1 MWLVIQKTHLAN
13 QMNNDSDYP
22 EIRQNQSQSTTPQ
35 FEYNRVAT
43 ETFSRRRRRRM
54 VHDIMRITLLAAA
67 VALICFSLQQV
78 WRICCCVYICV
89 QFLPYRQAPLS
100 QAVSIADSSS
110 HPDIAQHGNIRV
122 EATHTNL
129 IINHPAL
136 VVQRAPIL
144 LHKPAALVSPHRRT
158 VPSISSQQRRSPI
171 GPHCRPGRP
180 YQRPVIHRRND
191 ANKRKQNRRGMA
203 AKVLDESYVMWQ
215 RAPQRAIPE
224 GEIIDVQEN
233 ERNEYVIDERQL
245 DPRRLY
251 VQAIYYGHGDRNRTD
266 ANAPEVGHQ

>member
-1 MWLVIQKTHLAN
+1 M
-13 QMNNDSDYP
+13 
-22 EIRQNQSQSTTPQ
+22 
-35 FEYNRVAT
+35 
-43 ETFSRRRRRRM
+43 
-54 VHDIMRITLLAAA
+54 
-67 VALICFSLQQV
+67 
-78 WRICCCVYICV
+78 
-89 QFLPYRQAPLS
+89 S
-100 QAVSIADSSS
+100 QAVSNADSSAQ
-110 HPDIAQHGNIRV
+110 PGIVQHGNIRV

-158 VPSISSQQRRSPI
+158 VPSVSSQLRRSAI
-171 GPHCRPGRP
+171 GPPNPIPGRHCRPGRP

-191 ANKRKQNRRGMA
+191 ANKRKQNGRGVP
-203 AKVLDESYVMWQ
+203 AKVRDESYVMWQ
-215 RAPQRAIPE
+215 REAQRAIPE
-224 GEIIDVQEN
+224 GEIIDVEEN

-266 ANAPEVGHQ
+266 ANGVGDVNAPEVRHQ